1 MAIKDKDL
9 MEIRNQALNYALKI
23 AENYGVEGLRD
34 EISRRQIMKY
44 SLLAPD
50 KEIQKI
56 KVEITERT
64 VDIVTSITLD
74 TLMEKFNFDKDMAN
88 IFYSEFNKMV
98 AVILTDTEDNLENLT
113 ERVAN
118 KTGIKVNIRKGI
130 GE

>member
-1 MAIKDKDL
+1 

-44 SLLAPD
+44 SLLAPA